1 MNPTDTEFD
10 STDGKSGLDE
20 IVERR
25 GIVITCGTGG
35 VGKTTTAAVLALE
48 AARRG
53 RNVAV
58 VTIDPAKRLAST
70 LGLDELTNAPRE
82 IDRARWDPA
91 GRGTQQGRLSALMLD
106 TKTTFDDLVTA
117 NAETPDQAQRILDN
131 RFYRNISGALS
142 GTQEYMA
149 TEKLYELHTAG
160 GYDLVVVDTPPTRH
174 ALDFLDAPERMTRL
188 LENRL
193 FRVLMAPTR
202 AGMRIAGMAVQALL
216 RTISKVVGREV
227 IEDIVAFLRAF
238 EGMED
243 GFRTRAAGV
252 QDLLDDPGTAFVLVT
267 SPRLESVEE
276 AVYFSDE
283 LERHD
288 HSVDALVVNRVHPLF
303 GDANTRGL
311 RARAETIEARG
322 GDDPQRKSAAVRLA
336 ALYSNLA
343 DLSSLARFE
352 REQVAGAAERVRSDA
367 VAYVPLLPRDVC
379 DFDSLHE
386 VCGHLF
392 DVKGSHD
399 EQ

>member
-1 MNPTDTEFD
+1 MN
-10 STDGKSGLDE
+10 STDAGVGNPDPAGGLRE
-20 IVERR
+20 IVGHRQ
-25 GIVITCGTGG
+25 IIITCGTGG
-35 VGKTTTAAVLALE
+35 VGKTTAAAVLALE

-70 LGLDELTNAPRE
+70 LGLDELTNTPRE

-91 GRGTQQGRLSALMLD
+91 GRGTQRGRLSALMLD

-117 NAETPDQAQRILDN
+117 NAESPDQARRILDN

-160 GYDLVVVDTPPTRH
+160 GYDLVVVDTPPSRH
-174 ALDFLDAPERMTRL
+174 ALDFLDAPERLMQL

-202 AGMRIAGMAVQALL
+202 AGMRIAGMAVQAML
-216 RTISKVVGREV
+216 RTISRVVGREV

-252 QDLLDDPGTAFVLVT
+252 QDLLADPGTAFVLIT
-267 SPRLESVEE
+267 SPRQEALDE
-276 AVYFSDE
+276 AVFFADE

-303 GDANTRGL
+303 GDANTDAL
-311 RARAETIEARG
+311 RTRAETIEAHG

-343 DLSSLARFE
+343 ELSTLATHE
-352 REQVAGAAERVRSDA
+352 RKQVAGAAERVRSET

-379 DFDSLHE
+379 DFESLHE

-392 DVKGSHD
+392 DVNDSHD
-399 EQ
+399 GQ